1 MKTDNENNEMNI
13 DESAVSVHVDSEVID
28 RVRTGD
34 ITHIVLEINND
45 NYRYFLENV
54 DGHLTLVVD
63 EMPNTFHGCY
73 FYNNGVFPYVVKDA
87 LEFLVLD
94 NGEDSCLTKIISV
107 NAEPGTRFRFRGPNE
122 PSLEDPQGDSCIWEL
137 QFEVVPVPMNPKKY
151 LMRWNPSVSSF
162 TEQDFNECL
171 SNMVHGMFRI
181 NWSISDWQEARRG
194 DFFYM
199 LREGDDKAGIVFN
212 GQFVSDPYPADDW
225 AGSAKRRMYVDLV
238 CQIIGDPKETPFISM
253 EQLKKHIPT
262 FNWEKGH
269 SGEMLSED
277 VSEKIAD
284 LLP

>member
-54 DGHLTLVVD
+54 DGYLTLVVD

-253 EQLKKHIPT
+253 EQLKKHILT